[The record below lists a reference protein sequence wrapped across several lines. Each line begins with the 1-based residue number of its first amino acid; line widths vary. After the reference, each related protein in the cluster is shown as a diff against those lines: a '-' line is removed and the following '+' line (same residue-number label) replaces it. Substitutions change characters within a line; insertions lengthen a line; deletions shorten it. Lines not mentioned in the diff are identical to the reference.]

1 MVSRAKGIRAAVA
14 SAVFLGFLPVFGKQA
29 ILLGMPPLVVVALRT
44 LLAAGLLLL
53 VVTTFQR
60 PYLYIY
66 PAGFYGC
73 LIAGGL
79 NGFGSLLFYA
89 ALGRIDAGLGQL
101 LYSLYPLFAIFW
113 FRLDQQPS
121 SRLTWIRL
129 LLAIPAI
136 YLLVQTEQNRMDMVG
151 VVMMLGAAL
160 LYALHLPINQR
171 VLYDMP
177 PPTVTLYTLLAMSA
191 VVVPALLV
199 SAPLPSLPTRID
211 EIANM
216 PAQAWWAIFGLTMF
230 TFFSR
235 LTLFSGVKHLGGVQ
249 TALLGLGELVITV
262 ISAQLWLGERLT
274 ALQWCGAFLLIV
286 SLSLIVVDKPT
297 SPHRSSRGWL
307 GWLHPPT
314 LSENL
319 SRHSRD

>member
-1 MVSRAKGIRAAVA
+1 MGIRAKGVRAAIA
-14 SAVFLGFLPVFGKQA
+14 SAIFLGFLPVFGKQA
-29 ILLGMPPLVVVALRT
+29 ILLGMPPVAVVAFRT
-44 LLAAGLLLL
+44 IFAAGLLLL
-53 VVTTFQR
+53 VVATFLR
-60 PYLYIY
+60 SYLYIY
-66 PAGFYGC
+66 PAGFFGC

-89 ALGRIDAGLGQL
+89 ALGRIDAGLGQI

-113 FRLDQQPS
+113 FRLDHQRS
-121 SRLTWIRL
+121 SRLTWIRM
-129 LLAIPAI
+129 LLAIPAV
-136 YLLVQTEQNRMDMVG
+136 YLLVQTEQNKMDMVG

-177 PPTVTLYTLLAMSA
+177 APTVTLYTLLAMSA
-191 VVVPALLV
+191 VVVPAFLV
-199 SAPLPSLPTRID
+199 SLPMPSLPTPVE
-211 EIANM
+211 EITNI
-216 PAQAWWAIFGLTMF
+216 PAQGWWAIFGLTMF

-235 LTLFSGVKHLGGVQ
+235 LTLFSGVKHIGGVQ

-274 ALQWCGAFLLIV
+274 ALQWSGAILLIV
-286 SLSLIVVDKPT
+286 SLSLIVVDKPI
-297 SPHRSSRGWL
+297 SQRRSSQGWL
-307 GWLHPPT
+307 GWLHPPN

-319 SRHSRD
+319 TRHSHD

>member
-1 MVSRAKGIRAAVA
+1 MGIRAKGIRAAVA

-29 ILLGMPPLVVVALRT
+29 ILLGMPALAVVGFRT
-44 LLAAGLLLL
+44 VLAAGLLLL
-53 VVTTFQR
+53 VVAAFQR
-60 PYLYIY
+60 SYLYIY
-66 PAGFYGC
+66 PAGFFGC

-89 ALGRIDAGLGQL
+89 GLGRIDAGLGQL

-113 FRLDQQPS
+113 FKLDQQPS

-129 LLAIPAI
+129 LLAIPAV
-136 YLLVQTEQNRMDMVG
+136 YLLVQSEQSKMDMVG

-177 PPTVTLYTLLAMSA
+177 APTVTLYTLLAMSA
-191 VVVPALLV
+191 VVVPAFLV
-199 SAPLPSLPTRID
+199 SVPVPSLQTHVK
-211 EIANM
+211 EITGL

-235 LTLFSGVKHLGGVQ
+235 LTLFSGVKHIGGVQ

-274 ALQWCGAFLLIV
+274 ALQWSGAFLLIV

-297 SPHRSSRGWL
+297 SQHRNSQGWL
-307 GWLHPPT
+307 GWLHPPN

-319 SRHSRD
+319 TRHSRD